1 MNVILRD
8 DVYPLGEAGEI
19 VTVKDGYARNY
30 LIPRNLAY
38 VATKSN
44 LRVWEDEKQVR
55 LMRIGRETTAAER
68 VKGALESVSVTID
81 MQAGEEG
88 RLFGQVTNRL
98 VASELEAQHGIELDS
113 RHVVIDEPIRAQ
125 GEFVVQV
132 RLAHGVVADLKLLV
146 RGQLEDGTFVEA
158 PEEPADEEAP
168 APEGGPTDGTQEE
181 AVAAASAEPE
191 TDTEEEA

>member
-1 MNVILRD
+1 MKVILRD

-30 LIPRNLAY
+30 LIPRSLAY

-44 LRVWEDEKQVR
+44 LRVWEDEKKIR
-55 LMRIGRETTAAER
+55 LMRIARETSAAER
-68 VKGALESVSVTID
+68 VKEAIESVLVTID

-88 RLFGQVTNRL
+88 RLFGSVTNRL
-98 VASELEAQHGIELDS
+98 VATELQEQHGLELDS
-113 RHVVIDEPIRAQ
+113 RHIAIDEPIRSQ
-125 GEFVVQV
+125 GEFTVQA

-158 PEEPADEEAP
+158 PEESPAQEA
-168 APEGGPTDGTQEE
+168 ADGEAIE
-181 AVAAASAEPE
+181 AAESADAVAASAG
-191 TDTEEEA
+191 DAEEADADRE